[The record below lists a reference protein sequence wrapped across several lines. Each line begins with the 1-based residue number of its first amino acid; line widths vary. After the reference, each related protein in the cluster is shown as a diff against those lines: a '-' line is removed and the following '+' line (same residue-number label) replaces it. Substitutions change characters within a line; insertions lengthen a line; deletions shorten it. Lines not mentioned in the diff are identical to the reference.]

1 MIVTINGVKKEIP
14 ENIRTVER
22 LLEHLQVQDKKLVVE
37 MNGEILNKDQ
47 HGQYRLKSG
56 DVLEIVHFVGGG

>member
-14 ENIRTVER
+14 ENIRTVEH
-22 LLEHLQVQDKKLVVE
+22 LLEHLQVQDKKLVIE
-37 MNGEILNKDQ
+37 INGEILNKDQ
-47 HGQYRLKSG
+47 HGQFRLKSG

>member
-47 HGQYRLKSG
+47 HGQFRLKSG

>member
-1 MIVTINGVKKEIP
+1 MIITINGVKKEIP

-37 MNGEILNKDQ
+37 MNGEILSKDQ
-47 HGQYRLKSG
+47 HGQFRLKSG

>member
-1 MIVTINGVKKEIP
+1 VIVTINGVKKEIP

-22 LLEHLQVQDKKLVVE
+22 LLEHLQLQNKKLVVE
-37 MNGEILNKDQ
+37 MNGEILMKEQ
-47 HGQYRLKSG
+47 HHQYPLKSG